1 MKFTDKLAQYIVDQQ
16 LDLDHLTII
25 LPSER
30 AKKYISASLFRAFG
44 KPVLAP
50 EMMTIDRWVKSLS
63 DKTVIDRTRALIRL
77 FNIQLLDPPGDKD
90 RSFDEFM
97 SWGNIL
103 LSDFDEIDRYL
114 LETKT
119 VFTNLQAVRELE
131 NWEVDKW
138 SFEGP
143 NLTEGQKRF
152 LEFWEKLPNY
162 YTDLNKQLNADG
174 QCYPGKAY
182 RELAEQIDRV
192 FKRDPKRQFIFAGFN
207 ALSSAEM
214 AIMKQ
219 LYKLGRAHILI
230 DADAYYLN
238 NDAHEAGRFLR
249 RFINDLDVK
258 VLPFVADDMSTATK
272 KIEIIECPQI
282 TGQVKTAAT
291 ILNQIP
297 SSEMSETLVL
307 LADESLIAPL
317 VKNLPKHIGKAN
329 ITLGLPLRN
338 SALRTWVDLIFSI
351 QENKVRFKTKSIY
364 FQDLQRF
371 WNHPFTV
378 AILDEQEKQ
387 TIIGLELQ
395 IIERNT
401 IFLNPDK
408 LITGATS
415 SALLPLLTTNW
426 DGDWLKGLKTI
437 RQMNQ
442 TLFKNMGNEDAF
454 EKAVVEAF
462 DQALQE
468 LENILSEGIPDMSIK
483 SFRHLFQQHWTTKSI
498 AYHGNPLQGLQ
509 IMGLLETRLLDFK
522 NIVILGMNEG
532 NMPPTNPIQT
542 LIPMDLRKYFELP
555 VPRDKQGL
563 FAHHFYRLLHS
574 AENIW
579 VTYTSAQESVGS
591 NEASRYLLQLEL
603 ELSRL
608 NPNITLERKFYAVP
622 NTGSTTEVNSIIPK
636 TPEILARLDEL
647 FERSISASALNKYLK
662 CPLDYYYRYVM
673 DFGEESVVEE
683 EVEINTFGTFIHNV
697 LEELFTP
704 FARHDK
710 DGNKVNPQPSNLTTQ
725 DIDSM
730 LQKYDGLINKQ
741 FLAHF
746 DQDASSFGTGKNL
759 LSYEMALELTKRIL
773 ENEKDFLSKQTE
785 PVFIEYLELEL
796 ASTMDIEIQGKTMPI
811 HMKGYVDRIDS
822 VGGKMRIIDYK
833 SGKSNKKDVTIKC
846 PEPDMSNLVAVITG
860 AKHILQLVMYSFLYH
875 DRFGKYPDEVS
886 IYSLVNIHDG
896 LFPLQGELTIEEC
909 AALFPEFVRQ
919 VVDELFDPE
928 IPFEHMPGQ
937 FISFCK
943 YCE

>member
-1 MKFTDKLAQYIVDQQ
+1 MKFTDKIAQYIVDQQ

-50 EMMTIDRWVKSLS
+50 EMITIDRWVKSLS

-103 LSDFDEIDRYL
+103 LSDFDEIDRYML
-114 LETKT
+114 STKT

-138 SFEGP
+138 SFDGST
-143 NLTEGQKRF
+143 LTEGQKRF

-162 YTDLNKQLNADG
+162 YTGLNEQLNAEG
-174 QCYPGKAY
+174 VCYAGKAF

-192 FKRDPKRQFIFAGFN
+192 FKIDPKRQFIFAGFN
-207 ALSSAEM
+207 ALSAAEM

-219 LYKLGRAHILI
+219 LHKLGRAHILI
-230 DADAYYLN
+230 DADAYYLK
-238 NDAHEAGRFLR
+238 NDSHEAGRFMR
-249 RFINDLDVK
+249 RLMHDLDVK
-258 VLPFVADDMSTATK
+258 ELPFVADDMSTAPM

-282 TGQVKTAAT
+282 TGQVKAAAT
-291 ILNQIP
+291 ILNEIP
-297 SSEMSETLVL
+297 TEEMSETLVL

-378 AILDEQEKQ
+378 AILDQQEEQ
-387 TIIGLELQ
+387 TIIGLEIQ

-426 DGDWLKGLKTI
+426 EGDWLKGLKTI
-437 RQMNQ
+437 RHMNQ
-442 TLFKNMGNEDAF
+442 FLFKNMGSEDAF

-483 SFRHLFQQHWTTKSI
+483 SFRHLFQQHWNTKSI

-522 NIVILGMNEG
+522 NIVVLGMNEG

-574 AENIW
+574 AENLW

-608 NPNITLERKFYAVP
+608 NPNCSLERKFYAVP

-683 EVEINTFGTFIHNV
+683 EVELNTFGTFIHNA

-704 FARHDK
+704 FSRHDK
-710 DGNKVNPQPSNLTTQ
+710 EGNKVTPQPSNLTVK

-730 LQKYDGLINKQ
+730 LQIYQGLIHKQ
-741 FLAHF
+741 FLKHF
-746 DQDASSFGTGKNL
+746 DQDTSAFSSGKNL

-773 ENEKDFLSKQTE
+773 ENEKDFLRAHTE

-796 ASTMDIEIQGKTMPI
+796 ASTMDLEIQGKTMSI

-833 SGKSNKKDVTIKC
+833 SGKSSKKDVTIKS
-846 PEPDMSNLVAVITG
+846 PEPDMSNLVAVMTS
-860 AKHILQLVMYSFLYH
+860 AKHILQLVMYSYLYH

-909 AALFPEFVRQ
+909 AAVFPEFVRQ

-928 IPFEHMPGQ
+928 IPFEHQPAQ
-937 FISFCK
+937 YISFCK

>member
-1 MKFTDKLAQYIVDQQ
+1 MKFTDKLAQYIVDQH
-16 LDLDHLTII
+16 LDRDHLTII

-30 AKKYISASLFRAFG
+30 AKKYIAASLFRAYG

-50 EMMTIDRWVKSLS
+50 EMITIDRWVKGLS

-77 FNIQLLDPPGDKD
+77 FKIQLIDPPGDKD

-119 VFTNLQAVRELE
+119 VFTNLKAVRELE

-138 SFEGP
+138 SFEAP
-143 NLTEGQKRF
+143 VLTEGQKRF
-152 LEFWEKLPNY
+152 LEFWEKLPDY
-162 YTDLNKQLNADG
+162 YTRLNEELTKDG
-174 QCYPGKAY
+174 VCYPGKAY

-192 FKRDPKRQFIFAGFN
+192 FKLDPKRQFIFAGFN

-219 LYKLGRAHILI
+219 LHKLGRAHILI
-230 DADAYYLN
+230 DADAYYLK

-249 RFINDLDVK
+249 RFMHDLDVK
-258 VLPFVADDMSTATK
+258 ELPFVCDDMSTAAK

-282 TGQVKTAAT
+282 TGQVKAAAT

-378 AILDEQEKQ
+378 ALLDEQEKQ

-408 LITGATS
+408 LITGSTS
-415 SALLPLLTTNW
+415 AAILPLLTTDW
-426 DGDWLKGLKTI
+426 DGNWLKGLKTI
-437 RQMNQ
+437 RQMNHS
-442 TLFKNMGNEDAF
+442 LFKNMGNEDAF

-483 SFRHLFQQHWTTKSI
+483 SFRHLFQQHWNTKSI

-522 NIVILGMNEG
+522 NMVILGMNEG

-542 LIPMDLRKYFELP
+542 LIPMDLRNYFELP

-563 FAHHFYRLLHS
+563 FAHHFYRLMHA
-574 AENIW
+574 AENVW

-636 TPEILARLDEL
+636 TPEILARMEEL

-683 EVEINTFGTFIHNV
+683 EVETNTFGTFIHNV

-710 DGNKVNPQPSNLTTQ
+710 AGNKVDPQPSNLTIQ
-725 DIDSM
+725 DIDAM
-730 LQKYDGLINKQ
+730 LMKYPELIQ
-741 FLAHF
+741 REFMTHF
-746 DQDASSFGTGKNL
+746 DQDPSSFSTGKNL

-773 ENEKDFLSKQTE
+773 KNEKSFLKSQTE
-785 PVFIEYLELEL
+785 PVFIEFLELEL
-796 ASTMDIEIQGKTMPI
+796 TATLDLDIQGKTMPI

-822 VGGKMRIIDYK
+822 VGGKIRIIDYK
-833 SGKSNKKDVTIKC
+833 SGKTGMKDVTIKC
-846 PEPDMSNLVAVITG
+846 PEPDLSNLVAVMTA
-860 AKHILQLVMYSFLYH
+860 AKHNLQLVMYSYLYH
-875 DRFGKYPDEVS
+875 DRFGSYPEEVS
-886 IYSLVNIHDG
+886 IYSLVNIRDG
-896 LFPLQGELTIEEC
+896 LFPLHGALSIEES
-909 AALFPEFVRQ
+909 AQLFPEFVRQ

-928 IPFEHMPGQ
+928 IPFEHIPGQ
-937 FISFCK
+937 FVSFCK

>member
-30 AKKYISASLFRAFG
+30 AKKYIAASLYRAFG

-50 EMMTIDRWVKSLS
+50 EMLTIDRWVKGLS

-77 FNIQLLDPPGDKD
+77 FNIQLIDPPGDKD

-119 VFTNLQAVRELE
+119 VFTNLKAVRELE

-138 SFEGP
+138 SFEAP
-143 NLTEGQKRF
+143 KLTEGQKRF
-152 LEFWEKLPNY
+152 LEFWEKLPDY
-162 YTDLNKQLNADG
+162 YTRLNEDLTKDG
-174 QCYPGKAY
+174 VCYPGKAY

-192 FKRDPKRQFIFAGFN
+192 FKLDPKRQFIFAGFN
-207 ALSSAEM
+207 ALSAAEM
-214 AIMKQ
+214 SLMKQ
-219 LYKLGRAHILI
+219 LHKLGRAHILI
-230 DADAYYLN
+230 DADAYYLK

-249 RFINDLDVK
+249 RFMNELDVK
-258 VLPFVADDMSTATK
+258 ELPFVSDDMSTAVK

-282 TGQVKTAAT
+282 TGQVKAAAT
-291 ILNQIP
+291 ILNHIP
-297 SSEMSETLVL
+297 ASEMSETLVL

-351 QENKVRFKTKSIY
+351 QENKARFKTKSIY

-408 LITGATS
+408 LITGSTS
-415 SALLPLLTTNW
+415 AAILPLLTTDWN
-426 DGDWLKGLKTI
+426 GDWLKGLKTI

-442 TLFKNMGNEDAF
+442 SLFKNMGSEDAF

-462 DQALQE
+462 DRALQE

-483 SFRHLFQQHWTTKSI
+483 SFRHLFQQHWNTKSI

-509 IMGLLETRLLDFK
+509 IMGLLETRLLEFK

-542 LIPMDLRKYFELP
+542 LIPMDLRKYFQLP

-636 TPEILARLDEL
+636 TPEILARMGEL

-683 EVEINTFGTFIHNV
+683 EVETNTFGTFIHNV
-697 LEELFTP
+697 LEALFTP

-710 DGNKVNPQPSNLTTQ
+710 DGNKVNPQPSNLTPS
-725 DIDSM
+725 DIDGM
-730 LQKYDGLINKQ
+730 LNNYAALIHVE
-741 FLAHF
+741 FLKHF
-746 DQDASSFGTGKNL
+746 DQDPSAFSSGKNL

-773 ENEKDFLSKQTE
+773 QNEKEFLVKQTA

-796 ASTMDIEIQGKTMPI
+796 TATVDLMIQGRQMPI
-811 HMKGYVDRIDS
+811 KMKGFVDRIDS
-822 VGGKMRIIDYK
+822 VGGRIRIIDYK
-833 SGKSNKKDVTIKC
+833 SGKTKTDDVTIKS
-846 PEPDMSNLVAVITG
+846 PEPDLSNLISVMTG
-860 AKHILQLVMYSFLYH
+860 AKHNLQLVMYSYLYK
-875 DRFGKYPDEVS
+875 DRFGSYPDEVS
-886 IYSLVNIHDG
+886 IYSLVNLHQG
-896 LFPLQGELTIEEC
+896 LFPLQGNLTIEES
-909 AALFPEFVRQ
+909 AQLFPEFLRQ
-919 VVDELFDPE
+919 VVDDMFDPE

-937 FISFCK
+937 FVSFCK